1 MTFTARVSP
10 PQMVQALAL
19 LAALVGVATWSS
31 LLLTSAESHTPSAAP
46 QLLAARSDSPALQW
60 FSNQTAPVDI
70 KVSGVMAGSRG
81 AVAIL
86 SLNDGP
92 PRSFLQTEVSCV
104 LHRPERFW
112 SIMDSKQEGQVA
124 AIRQYSPF
132 GSLSLRERA
141 RVRGLLQSPEPPQN
155 LRPQVNSA
163 HFFKEFT

>member
-1 MTFTARVSP
+1 MTFTARISP

-31 LLLTSAESHTPSAAP
+31 LLLTTAESHTPAAAP

-60 FSNQTAPVDI
+60 FSNQTAPMDI

-92 PRSFLQTEVSCV
+92 PRSFLQG
-104 LHRPERFW
+104 ERVGPGVRLVAV
-112 SIMDSKQEGQVA
+112 EGDGVVIEQ
-124 AIRQYSPF
+124 
-132 GSLSLRERA
+132 GGG
-141 RVRGLLQSPEPPQN
+141 RVRLGVEKLVEGVVLPR
-155 LRPQVNSA
+155 LTRP
-163 HFFKEFT
+163 

>member
-31 LLLTSAESHTPSAAP
+31 LLLTSAESHTPPAP
-46 QLLAARSDSPALQW
+46 PQMLAARSDSPALQW
-60 FSNQTAPVDI
+60 FSNQTAPMDI

-92 PRSFLQTEVSCV
+92 PRSFLQG
-104 LHRPERFW
+104 ERVGPGV
-112 SIMDSKQEGQVA
+112 KLVAVEGDGVVIEQ
-124 AIRQYSPF
+124 
-132 GSLSLRERA
+132 GGE
-141 RVRGLLQSPEPPQN
+141 RVRLGVERLGEGVEMPRLV
-155 LRPQVNSA
+155 RP
-163 HFFKEFT
+163 

>member
-1 MTFTARVSP
+1 MTFTARFSP

-31 LLLTSAESHTPSAAP
+31 LLLTSAESHTPAAAP

-60 FSNQTAPVDI
+60 FSNQTAPMDI

-92 PRSFLQTEVSCV
+92 PRSFLQGEKVGPGVKLVAVEGDGVVIEQGGEKVRLGVERLGEGVV
-104 LHRPERFW
+104 LPRLVRP
-112 SIMDSKQEGQVA
+112 
-124 AIRQYSPF
+124 
-132 GSLSLRERA
+132 
-141 RVRGLLQSPEPPQN
+141 
-155 LRPQVNSA
+155 
-163 HFFKEFT
+163 

>member
-1 MTFTARVSP
+1 
-10 PQMVQALAL
+10 MVQALAL

-31 LLLTSAESHTPSAAP
+31 LLLTSAESHTPAAAP

-92 PRSFLQTEVSCV
+92 PRSFLQGEKVGPGV
-104 LHRPERFW
+104 KLVAV
-112 SIMDSKQEGQVA
+112 EGDGVVIEQ
-124 AIRQYSPF
+124 
-132 GSLSLRERA
+132 GGE
-141 RVRGLLQSPEPPQN
+141 RVRLGVERLGEGVVMPRLT
-155 LRPQVNSA
+155 RP
-163 HFFKEFT
+163 

>member
-1 MTFTARVSP
+1 MTFTTRISP

-31 LLLTSAESHTPSAAP
+31 LLLTTAESHTPAAAP

-60 FSNQTAPVDI
+60 FSNQTAPMDI

-92 PRSFLQTEVSCV
+92 PRSFLQGEKVGPGVKLVAVEGDGVVIEQGGERVRLGVDRLGEGVV
-104 LHRPERFW
+104 LPRLVRPE
-112 SIMDSKQEGQVA
+112 
-124 AIRQYSPF
+124 
-132 GSLSLRERA
+132 L
-141 RVRGLLQSPEPPQN
+141 
-155 LRPQVNSA
+155 
-163 HFFKEFT
+163 

>member
-1 MTFTARVSP
+1 MTFTARFSP

-46 QLLAARSDSPALQW
+46 QLLAVRSDSPALQW
-60 FSNQTAPVDI
+60 FSNQTEPVDI

-92 PRSFLQTEVSCV
+92 PRSFLQGEKVGPGV
-104 LHRPERFW
+104 KLVAV
-112 SIMDSKQEGQVA
+112 EGDGVVIEQ
-124 AIRQYSPF
+124 
-132 GSLSLRERA
+132 GGE
-141 RVRGLLQSPEPPQN
+141 RVRLGVERLAEGVVLPR
-155 LRPQVNSA
+155 LIRP
-163 HFFKEFT
+163 

>member
-31 LLLTSAESHTPSAAP
+31 LLLTSAESHTPAAAP

-60 FSNQTAPVDI
+60 FSNQTAPMDI

-92 PRSFLQTEVSCV
+92 PRSFLQGEKVGPGV
-104 LHRPERFW
+104 KLVAV
-112 SIMDSKQEGQVA
+112 EGDGVVIEQ
-124 AIRQYSPF
+124 
-132 GSLSLRERA
+132 GGE
-141 RVRGLLQSPEPPQN
+141 RVRLGVERLGEGVVLPK
-155 LRPQVNSA
+155 LTRP
-163 HFFKEFT
+163 

>member
-92 PRSFLQTEVSCV
+92 PRSFLQGD
-104 LHRPERFW
+104 L
-112 SIMDSKQEGQVA
+112 A
-124 AIRQYSPF
+124 
-132 GSLSLRERA
+132 
-141 RVRGLLQSPEPPQN
+141 
-155 LRPQVNSA
+155 
-163 HFFKEFT
+163 

>member
-1 MTFTARVSP
+1 MTFTARFSP

-31 LLLTSAESHTPSAAP
+31 LLLTTAESHTPAAAP

-60 FSNQTAPVDI
+60 FSNQTAPMDI

-92 PRSFLQTEVSCV
+92 PRSFLQGEKVGPGVT
-104 LHRPERFW
+104 L
-112 SIMDSKQEGQVA
+112 VA
-124 AIRQYSPF
+124 VDGDGVVIEQ
-132 GSLSLRERA
+132 GGE
-141 RVRGLLQSPEPPQN
+141 RVRLGVERLVEGVVLPRLVRQ
-155 LRPQVNSA
+155 
-163 HFFKEFT
+163 

>member
-31 LLLTSAESHTPSAAP
+31 LLLTSAESHTPAAAP

-92 PRSFLQTEVSCV
+92 PRSFLQGEKVGLGV
-104 LHRPERFW
+104 KLLAV
-112 SIMDSKQEGQVA
+112 EGDGVVIEQ
-124 AIRQYSPF
+124 
-132 GSLSLRERA
+132 GGE
-141 RVRGLLQSPEPPQN
+141 RVRLGVERLVEGVVLPR
-155 LRPQVNSA
+155 LVRP
-163 HFFKEFT
+163 

>member
-19 LAALVGVATWSS
+19 FAALVGVATWSS
-31 LLLTSAESHTPSAAP
+31 LLLTSAESHTPAAAP

-92 PRSFLQTEVSCV
+92 PRSFLQG
-104 LHRPERFW
+104 ERVGPGV
-112 SIMDSKQEGQVA
+112 KLVAVEGDGVVIEQ
-124 AIRQYSPF
+124 
-132 GSLSLRERA
+132 GGE
-141 RVRGLLQSPEPPQN
+141 RVRLGVEKLGEGVVLPR
-155 LRPQVNSA
+155 LTRP
-163 HFFKEFT
+163 